1 LPGVYVDRLPLP
13 DVELEPQPL
22 LALHGRVVVIV
33 GGTTGLGFSA
43 ARACVEA
50 GGRVVIVGRN
60 PETAQSAGELLG
72 SSASRV
78 LVADATDPST
88 APTAIDKALSD
99 FGRFDALYH
108 VAGGSGRKA
117 GDGPLHDITDAGWDF
132 TQRLNLTSLF
142 YSNRAAVRQFL
153 KQGQLVAAAAAVE
166 GTPPASPPGGTVLN
180 MGSVLG
186 FSPSRKYFST
196 HAYASTKSAVIGLTR
211 ACAAYYAPHNIR
223 FNVIVPALIET
234 PMSHRAAGDETI
246 RQFIKTKQPLDGG
259 RIGRPE
265 DLDAAVVFFLS
276 EASKFTT
283 GQVLSVDGGWSVTE
297 GQYEESEG

>member
-1 LPGVYVDRLPLP
+1 M
-13 DVELEPQPL
+13 
-22 LALHGRVVVIV
+22 VIV

-50 GGRVVIVGRN
+50 GGRVVVVGRN

-72 SSASRV
+72 PSSSRV
-78 LVADATDPST
+78 VVADATDPAT
-88 APTAIDKALSD
+88 APAAIERALAE

-117 GDGPLHDITDAGWDF
+117 GDGPLHDITDEGWDF

-153 KQGQLVAAAAAVE
+153 LQAAA
-166 GTPPASPPGGTVLN
+166 GISSGGGTVLN

-196 HAYASTKSAVIGLTR
+196 HAYASTKAAVIGLTR
-211 ACAAYYAPHNIR
+211 ACAAYYAPQNIR

-246 RQFIKTKQPLDGG
+246 MRFIKTKQPLDGG

-265 DLDAAVVFFLS
+265 DLDAAVVYFLS
-276 EASKFTT
+276 DQSKFCT
-283 GQVLSVDGGWSVTE
+283 GQVLTVDGGWSVTE
-297 GQYEESEG
+297 GQYEDNAE

>member
-1 LPGVYVDRLPLP
+1 MDPEPQLLP
-13 DVELEPQPL
+13 DVQLEPEPQ
-22 LALHGRVVVIV
+22 LALTGRVIVIV

-43 ARACVEA
+43 ARACVQA
-50 GGRVVIVGRN
+50 GGRVVVVGRN
-60 PETAQSAGELLG
+60 PETAASAAELLG
-72 SSASRV
+72 EASSRV
-78 LVADATDPST
+78 LVADAIDPST
-88 APTAIDKALSD
+88 APAAIAQALAD

-117 GDGPLHDITDAGWDF
+117 GDAPLHEITDDGWDF

-153 KQGQLVAAAAAVE
+153 IQG
-166 GTPPASPPGGTVLN
+166 GGGTVLN

-196 HAYASTKSAVIGLTR
+196 HAYASTKSAVLGLTR

-246 RQFIKTKQPLDGG
+246 MRFIKTKQPLDGG

-276 EASKFTT
+276 DQSKFCT
-283 GQVLSVDGGWSVTE
+283 GQVLTVDGGWSVTE
-297 GQYEESEG
+297 GQYEGE